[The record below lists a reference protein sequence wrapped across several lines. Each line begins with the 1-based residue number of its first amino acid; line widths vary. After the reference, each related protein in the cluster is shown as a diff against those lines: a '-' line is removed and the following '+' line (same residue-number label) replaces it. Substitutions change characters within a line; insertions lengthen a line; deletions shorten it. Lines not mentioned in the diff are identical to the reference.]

1 MGCCAG
7 LPLVRRL
14 LRCPDKAAQAST
26 EVHPGHQPHRPSPQ
40 SFSPRAK
47 VTCLQEQAL
56 PPGHLESMAPE
67 SSSVESPVSTDS
79 VSLAVGE
86 GFPTEISLS
95 FCVLRRSSQCPNEQ
109 LQEKARRKLWAME
122 SDNKEVLALF
132 KELSARLLSVHA
144 LQDLFV
150 ITFKTVEE
158 VWKFSTYM
166 SLGYVACCL
175 EYLLFDQG
183 YWLNSQ
189 LVEDTEIQVAVNEQ
203 HLATL
208 YLGLLLQ
215 EGHFFARVVFS
226 VLHPKEDE
234 DAQEENLSVCT
245 DELLQVKDIG
255 DENRWD
261 GLSLSTGQRGRVPIC
276 AVEPLSFPFHQ
287 WFLKNYSLA
296 CSIPSQVSVPG
307 SSTLIG
313 QGTCT
318 ATKDHQGTSWDE
330 LSFCVGEHIEIIGF
344 LLPALS
350 WFVGKSSVTGAIGFV
365 RTENVDL
372 ACCKSLYSEKNVA
385 FLSDQE
391 KSSLL
396 LPTEDTTGGC
406 SNLLSDLAQT
416 DISSV
421 YRLDGSEPMGPR
433 VHDSS
438 DSFSEGFEKMFMSD
452 SWEMEE
458 NYETSTK
465 CSFSEKSSPATE
477 FPFPSLDDL
486 VLQET
491 NDFDD
496 PKFFVDLN
504 TDDLDDSE
512 VFDPILTFLNQEGYV
527 PHFQGLY
534 DLSFS
539 CLHSTFYGFS
549 DEDQLAMY
557 LERSRTWAKR
567 NVMPWAHV
575 RSCFL
580 MGRLCVK
587 RMKFSQARVYF
598 EEAKQALSDGFADL
612 PLLAALYG
620 NLTAIYLK
628 QKMKEKQEAVLEKT
642 ATLMACLPGH
652 CFSTDNEQEV
662 VTYLLRKAIV
672 VGSASLE
679 VRSCFL
685 MVRILLQLRRY
696 EEVLPFMERLQFLL
710 VAFAPPTGS
719 APLDAT
725 PILSYL
731 YDKKYM
737 PHIALASA
745 RLSSPSSLREIQAHV
760 WRLGLVLQ
768 NISRILG
775 WQLRG
780 GQLPAQA
787 CPYLR
792 HALSCSRE
800 DGAINM
806 QRTLCTVLSKLY
818 LQHRVLGRAIYFLK
832 GAVELGKQLDEE
844 KSFES
849 LLSLGWTYILAGQ
862 SGMASVL
869 MTSLL
874 ESLQET
880 DSVTQC
886 GVVYN
891 LLGVAFKMENKALKA
906 GGNTFR
912 ALNLAKE
919 IGNRRNQAIA
929 LANFG
934 SLAMSCQARRLAESY
949 FFKSFQIYCEL
960 QGSEGTEVEVVH
972 VLLWYGRSLMD
983 RGQLQDARIHYELAM
998 MFSLKANDI
1007 RSQLFATE
1015 ALCHYYSKV
1024 APDSGAC
1031 ITYYEHWLSLA
1042 HRMKDREQEGQLLET
1057 LSHLYQGCNTT
1068 RALRKAVDYTKQ
1080 SLRIYIDLG
1089 EEVKVARAWLHAGIL
1104 YYMLWEDELVEM
1116 YFQAAVQRTLES
1128 GDFELALHLYEEAG
1142 DVFFN
1147 GTRNRHRAVAF
1158 YREGAIPLARK
1169 VHQTSTELRLFHK
1182 LSELQIGQKDYVK
1195 AREFAT
1201 TAVRL
1206 SSVVG
1211 SELHELVAFHR
1222 LATVYYFLQMYE
1234 MAEFCYLKTLSLCPS
1249 AFQCAKEAEFY
1260 ARLYYRLGKLALH
1273 QLKDTQDAVSYFFL
1287 GLAAAIELE
1296 DKKLQNILEAKLAQI
1311 CQKDIPIQDQFGC
1324 NPDLQDCAEKRT
1336 LACQPLEPGL
1346 ISELGKHT
1354 EC

>member
-7 LPLVRRL
+7 LPLVRKL
-14 LRCPDKAAQAST
+14 LRCPDKAARAST
-26 EVHPGHQPHRPSPQ
+26 EVHPGLQPHRPSPQ
-40 SFSPRAK
+40 SCSPRAK
-47 VTCLQEQAL
+47 VTCLQEQVL
-56 PPGHLESMAPE
+56 PGHPESMAPE
-67 SSSVESPVSTDS
+67 SSSVESPISTDC
-79 VSLAVGE
+79 VALAVGE
-86 GFPTEISLS
+86 GFLTEISLS
-95 FCVLRRSSQCPNEQ
+95 FCVLRRSSQCPNGQ
-109 LQEKARRKLWAME
+109 LQEKARRKLWSME

-144 LQDLFV
+144 HQDLFV

-189 LVEDTEIQVAVNEQ
+189 LVEDTEIQVAVNEE

-226 VLHPKEDE
+226 VLHPKEEE
-234 DAQEENLSVCT
+234 DALEDTLSVCT

-261 GLSLSTGQRGRVPIC
+261 GLSLSTGQRGRVPIS

-287 WFLKNYSLA
+287 WFLKNYSVT
-296 CSIPSQVSVPG
+296 CSIPSEISVPG

-313 QGTCT
+313 QGRCT

-330 LSFCVGEHIEIIGF
+330 LSFCAGEDLQIIGF

-350 WFVGKSSVTGAIGFV
+350 WFVGKSSVTDAIGFV
-365 RTENVDL
+365 RTQHVDL
-372 ACCKSLYSEKNVA
+372 ACCKSLYNEKNVE

-391 KSSLL
+391 KSSLR

-406 SNLLSDLAQT
+406 ADLLCDLAQT

-421 YRLDGSEPMGPR
+421 YRLDGSEPVGKL
-433 VHDSS
+433 VHNSS
-438 DSFSEGFEKMFMSD
+438 DSFSEGFEKTFMSD
-452 SWEMEE
+452 SWEMDE
-458 NYETSTK
+458 NFETSTK
-465 CSFSEKSSPATE
+465 CSYSEKSSPASE
-477 FPFPSLDDL
+477 FPFPPLDGL
-486 VLQET
+486 LLQET

-504 TDDLDDSE
+504 ADDLEDSE

-527 PHFQGLY
+527 PHFQCLY

-567 NVMPWAHV
+567 NAMPWAHV

-580 MGRLCVK
+580 LGRLCVK

-598 EEAKQALSDGFADL
+598 EEAKQALSDGFDDL

-628 QKMKEKQEAVLEKT
+628 QKMKDKQEAVLEKT
-642 ATLMACLPGH
+642 ATLLACLPGH
-652 CFSTDNEQEV
+652 CFSTDNEQDV
-662 VTYLLRKAIV
+662 VTYLLKKAIV

-685 MVRILLQLRRY
+685 MVRLLLQLRRY

-710 VAFAPPTGS
+710 VAFAPQTGP

-745 RLSSPSSLREIQAHV
+745 RLSSASNLLEISAHV
-760 WRLGLVLQ
+760 WRLGLVFQ
-768 NISRILG
+768 NLSRILG

-780 GQLPAQA
+780 GHIPAQA

-800 DGAINM
+800 DDAISM
-806 QRTLCTVLSKLY
+806 QRNLCTVLSKLY
-818 LQHRVLGRAIYFLK
+818 LQHRVLGGAIYFLK

-862 SGMASVL
+862 PGMASVL

-934 SLAMSCQARRLAESY
+934 SLALSCQARRLAESY

-960 QGSEGTEVEVVH
+960 QGSEGAEVEVVH
-972 VLLWYGRSLMD
+972 VLLWYGQSLVD
-983 RGQLQDARIHYELAM
+983 SGQVQDARFHLELAM
-998 MFSLKANDI
+998 MFSLKANDV
-1007 RSQLFATE
+1007 RSQLLATE

-1024 APDSGAC
+1024 SPDSVAC

-1042 HRMKDREQEGQLLET
+1042 HRMKDREQEAQLLET
-1057 LSHLYQGCNTT
+1057 LSHLYKGCNTA
-1068 RALRKAVDYTKQ
+1068 RALRRAVDYTKQ

-1089 EEVKVARAWLHAGIL
+1089 EEDKLARAWLHAGIL

-1128 GDFELALHLYEEAG
+1128 GDFELALRLYEEAG
-1142 DVFFN
+1142 DIFFN
-1147 GTRNRHRAVAF
+1147 GTRNRRRAVAF

-1169 VHQTSTELRLFHK
+1169 VHQTTTELRLFHK
-1182 LSELQIGQKDYVK
+1182 LSELQIGLKDYVK

-1249 AFQCAKEAEFY
+1249 PMQCAKEAEFY
-1260 ARLYYRLGKLALH
+1260 AQLYYRLGKLTLH
-1273 QLKDTQDAVSYFFL
+1273 QLKDTHDAVSYFFL
-1287 GLAAAIELE
+1287 ALAAAIELG
-1296 DKKLQNILEAKLAQI
+1296 DKELQGVLETKLAEI
-1311 CQKDIPIQDQFGC
+1311 CEKEIPRQDQVLC
-1324 NPDLQDCAEKRT
+1324 IPEPQNCAEKRS

-1346 ISELGKHT
+1346 LSELGKQT